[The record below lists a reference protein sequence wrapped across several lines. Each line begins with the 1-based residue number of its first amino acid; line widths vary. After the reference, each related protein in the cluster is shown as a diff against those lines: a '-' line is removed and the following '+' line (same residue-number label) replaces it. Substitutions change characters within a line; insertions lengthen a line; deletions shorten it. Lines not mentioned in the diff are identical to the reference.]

1 MGSKPTWRLP
11 SIRVTNTEGP
21 FSVFS
26 CRIVSALSQPE
37 KKKKKLQESS
47 HASDVSLFDLYS
59 CKYGHHLN
67 FAPGKRNWS
76 DDNQIRGVQCHF
88 HVCLSNTVKH
98 SDNTQ
103 KCLQTRKQNCVHPPT
118 NKIDDT
124 CETRLQAE
132 VVLP

>member
-1 MGSKPTWRLP
+1 METSEYQSDKHRRSLFCFLLQNSVGTIPTR
-11 SIRVTNTEGP
+11 
-21 FSVFS
+21 
-26 CRIVSALSQPE
+26 